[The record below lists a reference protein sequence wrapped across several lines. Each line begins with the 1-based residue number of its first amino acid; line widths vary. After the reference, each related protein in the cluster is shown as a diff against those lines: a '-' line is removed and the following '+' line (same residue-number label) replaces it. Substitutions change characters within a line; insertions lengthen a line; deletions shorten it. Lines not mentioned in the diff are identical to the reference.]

1 MADEQ
6 VIPKEIGG
14 YIITGILGEGGMSI
28 VYTALQNHPKRV
40 VAIKVLRGGL
50 YSPTASKRF
59 HLEVE
64 ILGKLDHPWI
74 AKIYDAG
81 THDDGNGATP
91 YYVMEHVEGAR
102 ELTQYLEDEELQRRD
117 VLKLFTMITSAVEH
131 GHHRG
136 IVHRDL
142 KPGNILID
150 SKGEPKIIDFGV
162 ARSLDSDKVQA
173 EAMTEAGRLV
183 GTVQFMAPEQVDA
196 KISDVDAR
204 CDVYALGAVL
214 YQMLTKRLPRTLE
227 GLPIYEAVRQIC
239 IEDPV
244 LPTVYEDTI
253 DQDLEAI
260 IMKALENNRE
270 KRYQTAGAFGRDM
283 LRYLGDKPIKAR
295 KVTVL
300 DRTRLFCRR
309 HKKQLLI
316 WSTVLVVGILATSV
330 AWYVK
335 NTSDRRQQELQT
347 TIEELSKKN
356 EELAII
362 PPATDQPTTPSKF
375 VTEPFFT
382 LPVTPTAIQVSA
394 DGSTIVAVIDD
405 NFIAFDSNGTQ
416 LPLPPMNVEPIEA
429 KFALSPSGSRAV
441 FVSVNSYSVS
451 LNTQPPRKEQFSVP
465 YDATTLAVSQ
475 HVVAVLTSGGG
486 LPLLVDGEWKKP
498 AIATTGAFEVVAQVI
513 SGAQG
518 NKILAATED
527 WFYIWGI
534 NDFPR
539 NTKKIRGVSSPC
551 FIGGFQEVSVL
562 VGRNGQLVIHTPTIV
577 HQKVLIPSDA
587 TIDACALNTEATLL
601 VYISEGKAFLY
612 NFESDETEELDWMQ
626 EYAIGACVNAQN
638 QVLLWT
644 TEGAFYR
651 ENREQ

>member
-1 MADEQ
+1 MTDEQ

-14 YIITGILGEGGMSI
+14 YKITGILGEGGMSI
-28 VYTALQNHPKRV
+28 VYTALQKHPKRV
-40 VAIKVLRGGL
+40 VAIKVLRSGL

-59 HLEVE
+59 YLEVE

-102 ELTQYLEDEELQRRD
+102 ELTQYLEEEELQRRD

-150 SKGEPKIIDFGV
+150 GKGEPKIIDFGV

-196 KISDVDAR
+196 KISDIDAR

-239 IEDPV
+239 VEDPV

-260 IMKALENNRE
+260 IMKAIENNRG

-300 DRTRLFCRR
+300 DRLRLFCRR
-309 HKKQLLI
+309 HKKQLVV
-316 WSTVLVVGILATSV
+316 WSTVFVVGILATTIG
-330 AWYVK
+330 WYVK
-335 NTSDRRQQELQT
+335 NASDKRQQEMQS

-356 EELAII
+356 DELAVL
-362 PPATDQPTTPSKF
+362 PPTVNKPTTPEQ
-375 VTEPFFT
+375 TIAEPFFS
-382 LPVTPTAIQVSA
+382 LPATPMAVQVSA

-405 NFIAFDSNGTQ
+405 DFVAFTSDGKQ
-416 LPLPPMNVEPIEA
+416 IPLPLMNVEPTEA
-429 KFALSPSGSRAV
+429 IFSISPSGARAV
-441 FVSVNSYSVS
+441 FVSGNSYSVS
-451 LNTQPPRKEQFSVP
+451 LNTQPPKKELFNVP
-465 YDATTLAVSQ
+465 YEATALAVSQ
-475 HVVAVLTSGGG
+475 HVVALLNSGGG
-486 LPLLVDGEWKKP
+486 LPLFVDGQWKKP
-498 AIATTGAFEVVAQVI
+498 AIATTGAFEVVAHI
-513 SGAQG
+513 SSSSQENRIVAATDGWLYFWGVNEFPRESNKAQG
-518 NKILAATED
+518 VT
-527 WFYIWGI
+527 
-534 NDFPR
+534 
-539 NTKKIRGVSSPC
+539 SPC
-551 FIGGFQEVSVL
+551 FIGGSQAVTVVVSRSGQFVL
-562 VGRNGQLVIHTPTIV
+562 HTPTVVDRKELIV
-577 HQKVLIPSDA
+577 SGE
-587 TIDACALNTEATLL
+587 TIDACALNADATLL
-601 VYISEGKAFLY
+601 AYISDGKTFVH
-612 NFESDETEELDWMQ
+612 NFSSGVTEEIHWMQ
-626 EYAIGACVNAQN
+626 KDALGVCVDAQN
-638 QVLLWT
+638 NVLLWT
-644 TEGAFYR
+644 AEGEFFR
-651 ENREQ
+651 ENPE